1 MVQTNVSLAKNNR
14 RLNNS
19 TAKQRRRDNNERNP
33 RIDRPRN
40 LMPSVSH
47 YALYSHLTRNE
58 RLARFRTLF
67 VTNSSAG
74 KAFSDKCIGNVK
86 TGDLQ
91 NWIGDHFLRDI
102 CLYVY
107 ALYSHVTRNERLARF
122 RILFVTNSSAGKA
135 FSDKG
140 IGNVKTGDLQNWI
153 GDHFLRSK
161 NWEGIK
167 RCMADSTIC
176 KFRPR
181 DVDFDAK
188 HLSHVK

>member
-1 MVQTNVSLAKNNR
+1 MFSFFQNNVYIFILYLYFMHVSIYPYIP
-14 RLNNS
+14 RL
-19 TAKQRRRDNNERNP
+19 
-33 RIDRPRN
+33 RIR
-40 LMPSVSH
+40 LYG
-47 YALYSHLTRNE
+47 YALYSYLTRNK
-58 RLARFRTLF
+58 RLTRF
-67 VTNSSAG
+67 
-74 KAFSDKCIGNVK
+74 K
-86 TGDLQ
+86 T
-91 NWIGDHFLRDI
+91 
-102 CLYVY
+102 
-107 ALYSHVTRNERLARF
+107 
-122 RILFVTNSSAGKA
+122 LFVTNSSAGKA

-188 HLSHVK
+188 HLSHVKVCDDTSSFLRFNPIPHT